1 MDPSSWSG
9 VGRNSSF
16 EVLWEVGD
24 RVFCKKRHEGTDG
37 YWRAVLAV
45 VPAAEQPTPGSLD
58 RLIHEYGL
66 KDELD
71 EAWAVRPLALV
82 RERGQTMLVL
92 NDPGGEPIER
102 LLGAP
107 MEVGKF
113 LQFAV
118 ALSATL
124 RQLHA
129 RGLIH
134 KDIKPS
140 NIDRKSTRLNSSH

>member
-1 MDPSSWSG
+1 MNPSSWSG

-16 EVLWEVGD
+16 EVLWKDGD
-24 RVFCKKRHEGTDG
+24 RVFCKGRHEGTEGD
-37 YWRAVLAV
+37 WRAVLV
-45 VPAAEQPTPGSLD
+45 VAPVAGEPTPGSLN
-58 RLIHEYGL
+58 RLINEYGL
-66 KDELD
+66 RDELD
-71 EAWAVRPLALV
+71 EAWAARPLALV
-82 RERGQTMLVL
+82 RERGRTMLVL

-113 LQFAV
+113 LQLAI
-118 ALSATL
+118 ALSVAL

-134 KDIKPS
+134 KDIKPAIS
-140 NIDRKSTRLNSSH
+140 LSVPQPAKFG